1 MPTRIGIPDN
11 GFSRNIPT
19 ELKQPMFSTAL
30 GLLKYGIEAEEY
42 LRSKSDV
49 EEEEEKGIR
58 LFGNKKNKEKEKD
71 KNNNLSKPA
80 NKNAKES
87 NTSF

>member
-1 MPTRIGIPDN
+1 
-11 GFSRNIPT
+11 
-19 ELKQPMFSTAL
+19 MFSTAL

-87 NTSF
+87 NKWGFFNKVHDWLVSALDNVY